1 MENGMNKI
9 RFLLT
14 FILAFALF
22 APSSASAKGGAPRF
36 TGTFVQLWDTHA
48 TWDSTRWNDLF
59 ASLRAIGVTE
69 VIVQWTTTQA
79 SGTQTS
85 SPHTN
90 PAQTHGMETGRTA
103 SAPVQLH
110 PALPLLLQAAEAQ
123 HMQIVLGLVHDPAYW
138 DKIKA
143 EPDIVR
149 YYLRQLRNA
158 SLHTAR
164 AALLLPGS
172 KNVVSGFYIPQE
184 IDDKSWLEPERQEA
198 LVDCLTSLRAGL
210 QAVAPGLPVAIS
222 GFSNAF
228 AEPAILEQ
236 LWLTVLKKSGI
247 ERILFQDGVGVHK
260 LRIQE
265 TGLFM
270 AAVSRAA
277 QKAGGILTPVV
288 ETFRQVDGPPIND
301 NPFRAVPASFS
312 ALQRQLVI
320 AAAQPHTGIVA
331 FSLPEYC
338 SPYGIKG
345 AADLY
350 AQYKASFRR

>member
-1 MENGMNKI
+1 MSRT

-14 FILAFALF
+14 FILTFALF
-22 APSSASAKGGAPRF
+22 APGSASAKNSTPRF
-36 TGTFVQLWDTHA
+36 TGTFVQLWDSHA
-48 TWDSTRWNDLF
+48 TWGSTHWSDLF

-69 VIVQWTTTQA
+69 VIVQWTTTQP
-79 SGTQTS
+79 SGTQ
-85 SPHTN
+85 TN
-90 PAQTHGMETGRTA
+90 PAQTQGMETARTA

-158 SLHTAR
+158 SLHNAR

-184 IDDKSWLEPERQEA
+184 IDDKTWLEPERQNV
-198 LVDCLTSLRAGL
+198 LVEYLANLRAGL
-210 QAVAPGLPVAIS
+210 HTAAPNLPVGIS

-228 AEPAILEQ
+228 AEPAMLER
-236 LWLTVLKKSGI
+236 LWQTLLKKSGI
-247 ERILFQDGVGVHK
+247 ARLLFQDGVGVHK
-260 LRIQE
+260 LRLQE

-270 AAVSRAA
+270 AAAARAA
-277 QKAGGILTPVV
+277 LQAGATLTPVV
-288 ETFRQVDGPPIND
+288 EVFRQVDGPPVND
-301 NPFRAVPASFS
+301 KPFRAVPAGMSG
-312 ALQRQLVI
+312 LQRQLAI
-320 AAAQPHTGIVA
+320 ASAQPHAGIAA

-345 AADLY
+345 AASLY
-350 AQYKASFRR
+350 AQYKDYIRR